1 MLESKKSIREQIART
16 RPSRGNQGWP
26 VEIRRRVGRHAKE
39 RRDTGESWRS
49 IGTSLGISSTTI
61 RGWVNDLSTEE
72 RGKGGEERESVSMV
86 PVVVTDGVVPSTGGV
101 PSLVLVSPR
110 GYRVE
115 GLGLSEMIAVL
126 ERLG

>member
-1 MLESKKSIREQIART
+1 
-16 RPSRGNQGWP
+16 
-26 VEIRRRVGRHAKE
+26 
-39 RRDTGESWRS
+39 
-49 IGTSLGISSTTI
+49 LGISSTTI

-115 GLGLSEMIAVL
+115 GLGLPEMIAVL